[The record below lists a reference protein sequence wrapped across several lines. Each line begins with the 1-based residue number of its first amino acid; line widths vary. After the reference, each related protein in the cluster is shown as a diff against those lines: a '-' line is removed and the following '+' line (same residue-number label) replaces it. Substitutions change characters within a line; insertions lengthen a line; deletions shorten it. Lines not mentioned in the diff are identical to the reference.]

1 MISGLVYRNPL
12 PPEARLYAAPKVR
25 PVVVAQSQGCL
36 KVRPPDRGGHLF
48 LAQQRGKVVIGQ
60 VLERGLVGTVQVHQ
74 ALDIR
79 AANLAGVIE
88 PVLVQGEFIIEELP
102 AWTSM
107 KVLGSLFN
115 SLKSW
120 IKRT

>member
-1 MISGLVYRNPL
+1 M
-12 PPEARLYAAPKVR
+12 YAAPKVR
-25 PVVVAQSQGCL
+25 PVIVAQSQGCL

-48 LAQQRGKVVIGQ
+48 LAQQRGKVVIGR